1 MKCRKW
7 REGKKDNDEFLMAD
21 HEAARDFIRS
31 RVCTGQGVD
40 RES

>member
-1 MKCRKW
+1 MKCGKW